1 MALKQQ
7 SPLFT
12 TLQDRTGTAPGP
24 AHGELPAAPPDLRRL
39 VRTLHRILRD
49 YEGNSSL
56 VERFDELTKIIY
68 CKTFD
73 ERDTQLNSDAAA
85 FRVQVGDTDRSV
97 AARIRAKFQNL
108 VERKP
113 YLFPQRF
120 STIRIGDTATRRL
133 AEELTGVRLVSVSED
148 LKGLVY
154 EEIIRNT
161 FDKGENQ
168 QFFTPRSIVEFMV
181 QMLDSFMAGTICDP
195 ACGTGGFLL
204 YVDRYLNQRG
214 HQSDVNLLGFEVDE
228 RLTWVTGVNLDM
240 HAPAHR
246 FTVSHINSAGSLGD
260 GLQPLFGTVD
270 MIITNPPFGSDLSEK
285 EALNEFELGKGR
297 PSRRRGVLFIE
308 RCLDLLKPGGVAGII
323 IDDGVLNS
331 PSNTDTRRLIL
342 ERSHPLTIISLP
354 DSAFMP
360 YASVKAS
367 ILFLQKKPASI
378 RSSWNYNK
386 PTFFA
391 HANTVGRKP
400 NGDPLVRHDPVT
412 GSAVLDSSLP
422 EILAVWNSGDLQVGA
437 DSSQAQYFW
446 AQVPGMEDE
455 SFGKSGFRIDPAYHH
470 PTRSHADEALRVS
483 CYPLKPMVEI
493 CELRNEGFI
502 PSKDLLEEEIT
513 YLGLASIES
522 CTGEYTVTQINGA
535 ALKSTVKR
543 FVDGDILF
551 AKMRPGL
558 RKVCLIA
565 DEVEEGFASAEC
577 LVLTPRRDEETGNP
591 IMLPELLA
599 ILLRSDLVYG
609 QIIHL
614 VTGIGRPRISKTAV
628 LNVLLPI
635 PPLEEQERLLE
646 MYRRSDSAARSL
658 VAESEQFLREA
669 RRIRSDADRS
679 LVNDIL
685 EQARV

>member
-12 TLQDRTGTAPGP
+12 TVQDCTGTSLGP
-24 AHGELPAAPPDLRRL
+24 APEGLPAAPPDLRRL

-73 ERDTQLNSDAAA
+73 ERDSQLNSGAAA
-85 FRVQVGDTDRSV
+85 FLIRAGDTDRSV
-97 AARIRAKFQNL
+97 ATRIHEKFHNL

-113 YLFPQRF
+113 DLFPQRF
-120 STIRIGDTATRRL
+120 STILIGDTATRRL
-133 AEELTGVRLVSVSED
+133 AEELASVRLASVSED

-168 QFFTPRSIVEFMV
+168 QFFTPRPIVEFMV
-181 QMLDSFMAGTICDP
+181 RMLDSFMSGTICDP

-204 YVDRYLNQRG
+204 YVDRYLKQRG
-214 HQSDVNLLGFEVDE
+214 HQSGVNLLGFEVDD
-228 RLTWVTGVNLDM
+228 RLAWVTGVNLDM
-240 HAPAHR
+240 NAAAHR

-260 GLQPLFGTVD
+260 GLKPLMGTVD
-270 MIITNPPFGSDLSEK
+270 TIITNPPFGSDLSEK
-285 EALNEFELGKGR
+285 EALNDFELGKGR
-297 PSRRRGVLFIE
+297 TSRRRGVLFIE

-331 PSNTDTRRLIL
+331 PSNTDTRRLVL
-342 ERSHPLTIISLP
+342 ERSHPLAIISLP
-354 DSAFMP
+354 ETAFMP

-367 ILFLQKKPASI
+367 IMFLQKEPTGI
-378 RSSWNYNK
+378 RSAGNYNK

-391 HANTVGRKP
+391 HADTVGRKP

-422 EILAVWNSGDLQVGA
+422 EILTVWLSRDRQEGA
-437 DSSQAQYFW
+437 NPSQEQYFW
-446 AQVPGMEDE
+446 AKVPRTEDE
-455 SFGKSGFRIDPAYHH
+455 SFIKNGFRIDPAYHH
-470 PTRSHADEALRVS
+470 PTRKHADEALRVS
-483 CYPLKPMVEI
+483 CHPLRPLGEI
-493 CELRNEGFI
+493 CDLRNEGFI
-502 PSKDLLEEEIT
+502 PSKDLPEEEIT

-522 CTGEYTVTQINGA
+522 CIGEYTFAQVNGA
-535 ALKSTVKR
+535 ALRSAVKR

-565 DEVEEGFASAEC
+565 DEVDEGFASAEC
-577 LVLTPRRDEETGNP
+577 LVLTPRRDEKTGNP

-635 PPLEEQERLLE
+635 PPVEEQERLLG

-669 RRIRSDADRS
+669 RRIRSDADLS

-685 EQARV
+685 DQARV

>member
-228 RLTWVTGVNLDM
+228 RLAWVTGVNLDM

-246 FTVSHINSAGSLGD
+246 FTVSHINSAGVS
-260 GLQPLFGTVD
+260 
-270 MIITNPPFGSDLSEK
+270 
-285 EALNEFELGKGR
+285 GR
-297 PSRRRGVLFIE
+297 RTAAP
-308 RCLDLLKPGGVAGII
+308 
-323 IDDGVLNS
+323 
-331 PSNTDTRRLIL
+331 
-342 ERSHPLTIISLP
+342 
-354 DSAFMP
+354 
-360 YASVKAS
+360 
-367 ILFLQKKPASI
+367 
-378 RSSWNYNK
+378 
-386 PTFFA
+386 
-391 HANTVGRKP
+391 
-400 NGDPLVRHDPVT
+400 
-412 GSAVLDSSLP
+412 
-422 EILAVWNSGDLQVGA
+422 VWN
-437 DSSQAQYFW
+437 
-446 AQVPGMEDE
+446 
-455 SFGKSGFRIDPAYHH
+455 
-470 PTRSHADEALRVS
+470 
-483 CYPLKPMVEI
+483 C
-493 CELRNEGFI
+493 
-502 PSKDLLEEEIT
+502 
-513 YLGLASIES
+513 
-522 CTGEYTVTQINGA
+522 
-535 ALKSTVKR
+535 
-543 FVDGDILF
+543 
-551 AKMRPGL
+551 
-558 RKVCLIA
+558 
-565 DEVEEGFASAEC
+565 
-577 LVLTPRRDEETGNP
+577 
-591 IMLPELLA
+591 
-599 ILLRSDLVYG
+599 
-609 QIIHL
+609 
-614 VTGIGRPRISKTAV
+614 
-628 LNVLLPI
+628 
-635 PPLEEQERLLE
+635 
-646 MYRRSDSAARSL
+646 
-658 VAESEQFLREA
+658 
-669 RRIRSDADRS
+669 
-679 LVNDIL
+679 
-685 EQARV
+685 